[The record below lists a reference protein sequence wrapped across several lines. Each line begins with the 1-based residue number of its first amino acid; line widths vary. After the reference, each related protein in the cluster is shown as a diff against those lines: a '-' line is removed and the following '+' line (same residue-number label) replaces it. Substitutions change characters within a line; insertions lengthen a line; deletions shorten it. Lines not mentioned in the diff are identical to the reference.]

1 MPRVAAAN
9 QLILSTDTA
18 RSAFYR
24 RATVLLVATVIICA
38 TLIVHYTDWQAG
50 SFMAQFSSMVDVGIN
65 TLLPYMI
72 SAVIAAITAIAIM
85 AMVPAKPAPD
95 PSAFIAKR
103 LRGLVD
109 GDLSSAVPVR
119 VEGNLREVSYELN
132 RAVTS
137 LNSQVSKLK
146 VLNRQQWQ
154 SLCEIRTAVE
164 GYDYSAALRHI
175 ENMEQNWTR
184 IAEIEKS
191 LMT

>member
-1 MPRVAAAN
+1 MPRLAAAN
-9 QLILSTDTA
+9 QLILSTDTVRA
-18 RSAFYR
+18 AFIR
-24 RATVLLVATVIICA
+24 RTAVLVIATIIVCA
-38 TLIVHYTDWQAG
+38 TLIIQYTDWQAG
-50 SFMAQFSSMVDVGIN
+50 SFMAEFSSMIDVSIN

-95 PSAFIAKR
+95 QTAFIAER
-103 LRGLVD
+103 LRRLID
-109 GDLSSAVPVR
+109 GDLASKVPIKA
-119 VEGNLREVSYELN
+119 EGNFREVSYELN
-132 RAVTS
+132 RAIGS

-164 GYDYSAALRHI
+164 LQDCAAAMQHVH
-175 ENMEQNWTR
+175 NMEQNWTR

-191 LMT
+191 LST